1 MELSKVFD
9 SLDLSLATISMLKPN
24 LRLTDSLMTCLI
36 RIRIHQQLG

>member
-9 SLDLSLATISMLKPN
+9 SLDLSLANILMLKPN
-24 LRLTDSLMTCLI
+24 LRLTDSLMTYLI